1 MKCISTKKYYLFL
14 TKINNKITII
24 RIIIRIIII
33 TTTTISSI
41 LKILD
46 T

>member
-24 RIIIRIIII
+24 RIIIII
-33 TTTTISSI
+33 TTTISSI